1 MAKDENDGDQLSVKQ
16 EQLITFLLQ
25 GQSITSGAKAVGV
38 HERTA
43 RRWVTLPYFKAAYR
57 EAQARLFDEHIDKL
71 VVGVPAVLSAMLKH
85 VRAEVEPTAATQIRA
100 AQVWL
105 EQAVAQRKM
114 AELELKIVE
123 LEELIKG
130 SRS

>member
-1 MAKDENDGDQLSVKQ
+1 MAKDDSEQLTPKQ
-16 EQLITFLLQ
+16 EALIAALLA
-25 GQSITSGAKAVGV
+25 GQSITSAAKAVGV

-43 RRWVTLPYFKAAYR
+43 RRWVTLPHFKADYR
-57 EAQARLFDEHIDKL
+57 EAQARVFDEHIDKL
-71 VVGVPAVLSAMLKH
+71 VVGVPAVLAAMLKH
-85 VRAEVEPTAATQIRA
+85 IRADVEPTAATQIRS

-114 AELELKIVE
+114 AELELKILE

-130 SRS
+130 SHS